1 MHKNKFITPEGTRDI
16 LFEDCAARRKVEAK
30 IKDLFSSRGFSEVIT
45 PGIEFY
51 DVFNSES
58 HGGSQETI

>member
-45 PGIEFY
+45 PGIE
-51 DVFNSES
+51 
-58 HGGSQETI
+58 